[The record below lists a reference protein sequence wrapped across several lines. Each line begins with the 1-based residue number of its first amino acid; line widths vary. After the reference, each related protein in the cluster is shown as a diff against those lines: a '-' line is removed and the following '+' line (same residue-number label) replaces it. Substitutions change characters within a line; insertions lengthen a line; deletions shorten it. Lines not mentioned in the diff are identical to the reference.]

1 MYNVLMTGIISISDA
16 RAKLPTLVDK
26 VGEGLSR
33 YLITVKSEPKAV
45 LLGLDELE
53 ALEETAEILST
64 PNAYSLIRKGY
75 SEAKKRRGISLPEFK
90 RKYKV

>member
-1 MYNVLMTGIISISDA
+1 MTGIINISDA
-16 RAKLPTLVDK
+16 RAKLPSLVDK
-26 VGEGLSR
+26 VGGGLAR

-64 PNAYSLIRKGY
+64 PNAYESISQGY
-75 SEAKKRRGISLPEFK
+75 KQAKKRQGISLSALKKKFG
-90 RKYKV
+90 V